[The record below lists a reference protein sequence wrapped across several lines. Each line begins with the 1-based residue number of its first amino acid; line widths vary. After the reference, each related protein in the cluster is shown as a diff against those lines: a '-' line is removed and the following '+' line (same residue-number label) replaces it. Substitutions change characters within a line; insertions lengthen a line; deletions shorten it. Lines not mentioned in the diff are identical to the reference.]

1 MARAKGSKNPNAG
14 RPKGSKNKSRQAV
27 IDKLEELDCDPLAG
41 MANIAKLAMES
52 ADYQLA
58 GNMYKELA
66 QYQAPKLKSIELSGV
81 DGSAIKTQ
89 STWTVLPVTPINA

>member
-1 MARAKGSKNPNAG
+1 MARLKGSKNPNAG

-41 MANIAKLAMES
+41 MAKIAKLAMGS

-66 QYQAPKLKSIELSGV
+66 QYQAPKLKAIEHSGNQ
-81 DGSAIKTQ
+81 DA
-89 STWTVLPVTPINA
+89 PVQLVIQWEDS